1 MSRTNDTTGEAASNK
16 KRKADITDS
25 PTVTAPSSK
34 KARREPASPVVNASG
49 VSVLGK
55 TTRRTSV
62 TLPITAVAQETGQD
76 LGKAD
81 KKAEKKKRRK
91 AQQSE
96 QKPGDDA
103 SNDSLDGPADDS
115 RALAVRPD
123 NDNDDD
129 DDDDHEAKEQKRQ
142 RRTEKKARRAL
153 QKADNAEA
161 LGTAD
166 LDKQLQTLDTDA
178 LASRV
183 DAEVQVLGLPVRNW
197 RLSSATGGRYISQ
210 DPVFARDSVTGAD
223 FLILATSR
231 EVQILDL
238 ETSLVVRRC
247 GIRDGLKIKNF
258 VLVGTNIIRIVCV
271 EGETFEWDWTSD
283 SASLKSVAIAGKG
296 QTKAIACS
304 SDGELWY
311 LQHAGKS
318 DLIGNA
324 KPQHM
329 TERRLASLLV
339 LGQDSAEF
347 IVAHGAT
354 TVVVGMCKDVSK
366 EKREYIW
373 LELPFQSTITCLDAR
388 LSYDDTL
395 ATTPKASA
403 SKRRPAPHLSLAI
416 GQPEGQ
422 IHLYTDMSSLFAL
435 KSSSTPISSPDSLP
449 APRVLHWH
457 RTSPSTIKFSPDG
470 NYLVSGGA
478 ETVLVLWQL
487 ATGKQQFLPHL
498 GAEVQ
503 QLGISKAGDRYA
515 VLLGDNSVIV
525 LSSGE
530 LKAVAQIGG
539 LQVTGAMS
547 PEWSRKDKVVE
558 ASVERKSV
566 AAIMHPL
573 HSTQVLL
580 SVPSTQ
586 PKAATEAA
594 LARPWIQTFDFRSD
608 RHIGRQALARTSIT
622 DFNRGPEGEGI
633 VDPDL
638 ELLAVCTSDVANQGK
653 EAWLAS
659 VDSWMP
665 SERDVERYATEIDG
679 AREETGSVHAQRLAR
694 REVSLKF
701 WRWDEKVQV
710 GGAWGL
716 NTKVSGPHV
725 RTSGDAGEALL
736 GDGKVLALLSTPSAS
751 RGAGFVTVGGDGV
764 VKFWR
769 TKSRK
774 EGGVKW
780 VCGRSV
786 RLPGIGAQKDRMDSP
801 LADEEGTTDIVVHDE
816 VKRPAGTPL
825 RAPKANM
832 AYSQDSSL
840 LVVAWHAP
848 SRHQGILLH
857 FIDAQTAAIRSTKP
871 AVHLLG
877 SIATVADDGGE
888 HEIEHLGLLDRHL
901 ILVSDSTAVVWDLVS
916 DELVRRYRI
925 PVRSASSKGKVAETT
940 ATLLEVNATDGT
952 FAVAVG
958 GEVSVYAINEKK
970 AVYQGGGNWDAAIVT
985 LLPGTGGRGFVVVYE
1000 DATTRDLM
1008 APQSSR
1014 TTISLATGNEITV
1027 VDEEADDANAMA
1039 IDDISSTTTL
1049 ALPTT
1054 DTQSL
1059 DLTSTLLAR
1068 KTEDEDTAMASLEHD
1083 RPVVRPEQLAAIFD
1097 TEHSHAMM
1105 PVKEMFERVL
1115 GLFVGGRVAVV
1126 GEVGA

>member
-1 MSRTNDTTGEAASNK
+1 MARTTGPAGETSSSK
-16 KRKADITDS
+16 KRKAEIADS

-34 KARREPASPVVNASG
+34 KARREPASPAVNASG

-62 TLPITAVAQETGQD
+62 TLPITAVAQESGQD

-81 KKAEKKKRRK
+81 KKAEKKKRRQ

-96 QKPGDDA
+96 QKPGEDA

-115 RALAVRPD
+115 RALAIRPD

-129 DDDDHEAKEQKRQ
+129 DDEAKEQKRQ

-183 DAEVQVLGLPVRNW
+183 DAEVQELGLPVRDW
-197 RLSSATGGRYISQ
+197 RLSSATGGRYIAQ
-210 DPVFARDSVTGAD
+210 DPVFVKDLNTGAD
-223 FLILATSR
+223 VLILATSR
-231 EVQILDL
+231 EVQMLDL

-258 VLVGTNIIRIVCV
+258 VLVGANVVRIVCV
-271 EGETFEWDWTSD
+271 DGETFEWDWTPD
-283 SASLKSVAIAGKG
+283 SASLKSVAVAGKG
-296 QTKAIACS
+296 QSKAIACS

-329 TERRLASLLV
+329 TERRLDSLLV
-339 LGQDSAEF
+339 LGQDGAEF

-354 TVVVGMCKDVSK
+354 TVVIGMCKDVSK

-373 LELPFQSTITCLDAR
+373 LELPFLPTITCLDAR
-388 LSYDDTL
+388 LSYDDTVL
-395 ATTPKASA
+395 TTPKTS
-403 SKRRPAPHLSLAI
+403 SNKRRPAPHLSLAI

-422 IHLYTDMSSLFAL
+422 IHLYTDISSLFAL
-435 KSSSTPISSPDSLP
+435 KSSSTSTTSADSLP

-470 NYLVSGGA
+470 NYLISGGS

-498 GAEVQ
+498 GAEVKRI
-503 QLGISKAGDRYA
+503 GISTAGDRYA

-547 PEWSRKDKVVE
+547 PERSRKDKVVD
-558 ASVERKSV
+558 
-566 AAIMHPL
+566 I
-573 HSTQVLL
+573 LL

-594 LARPWIQTFDFRSD
+594 LARPWVQTFDLRSA

-638 ELLAVCTSDVANQGK
+638 ELLAVCTSDVVGHGK

-665 SERDVERYATEIDG
+665 SERDVERYATKIDG
-679 AREETGSVHAQRLAR
+679 AEEETGSIHAQRLAR

-701 WRWDEKVQV
+701 WRWGEKVQL

-716 NTKVSGPHV
+716 NTKVTGPHV
-725 RTSGDAGEALL
+725 RTSENCGEAVL
-736 GDGKVLALLSTPSAS
+736 GDGKVLALVSAPSAS
-751 RGAGFVTVGGDGV
+751 RSAGFVTVGEDGV
-764 VKFWR
+764 VKFWK

-786 RLPGIGAQKDRMDSP
+786 RLPGIGARQDRVDSP
-801 LADEEGTTDIVVHDE
+801 LADKGSATDIVVHDE
-816 VKRPAGTPL
+816 VKRPAGKQL
-825 RAPKANM
+825 RAPKASM

-840 LVVAWHAP
+840 LVVAWRGP
-848 SRHQGILLH
+848 TGEQGTLLH
-857 FIDAQTAAIRSTKP
+857 FIDTQTAAIRSPKP
-871 AVHLLG
+871 AAHLFG
-877 SIATVADDGGE
+877 STADITHDGGE
-888 HEIEHLGLLDRHL
+888 LEVEHLCLLNRHL
-901 ILVSDSTAVVWDLVS
+901 ILVSTSTAVVWDLVS
-916 DELVRRYRI
+916 DELVRRYRFPTR
-925 PVRSASSKGKVAETT
+925 PVSSKVKAAETP
-940 ATLLEVNATDGT
+940 ATHLEVNPTDGT
-952 FAVAVG
+952 FAVAAG
-958 GEVSVYAINEKK
+958 DYVSVYAITEKK
-970 AVYQGGGNWDAAIVT
+970 AVYQSGESGDPAIVALLPSSGGFGGGK
-985 LLPGTGGRGFVVVYE
+985 GFVVVYE
-1000 DATTRDLM
+1000 DATTKDLM

-1014 TTISLATGNEITV
+1014 NATSAAVGNEV
-1027 VDEEADDANAMA
+1027 ALADEEELDDQEAMA
-1039 IDDISSTTTL
+1039 IDDVPSTTTL
-1049 ALPTT
+1049 TLPST
-1054 DTQSL
+1054 DTEAL

-1068 KTEDEDTAMASLEHD
+1068 KTEDADTAMASLEHD

-1115 GLFVGGRVAVV
+1115 GLFVGGRVGAVA
-1126 GEVGA
+1126 EVGA